1 METIC
6 PLEPDYFF
14 FFLEKAACCRRN
26 FSVFL
31 FFYPPSIIPYLP
43 PHESKQLTVAGKYNS
58 FSPYSPYACRM
69 QYICT
74 QISIAHI
81 LWMIYKISCRKSV
94 KVSTPENH
102 LNRLLRRQDIIKS
115 NLNFSSQGTWQIR
128 LAPHPGKRIADLMVI
143 VTMIKMMMMQPHQF
157 NV

>member
-1 METIC
+1 MPTRARLFI
-6 PLEPDYFF
+6 

-43 PHESKQLTVAGKYNS
+43 PHESKQLIVAGKYNS

-128 LAPHPGKRIADLMVI
+128 TCSTSWKKNCWFDGDFDNDKDVDDAASSV
-143 VTMIKMMMMQPHQF
+143 
-157 NV
+157 